1 MTMRIDAR
9 GKPCP
14 QPVVMTKKALEEM
27 DAGELEVIVDNK
39 AASQNVA
46 RMATNLGCKVE
57 VREENHDWV
66 AHITKGA
73 VCEVTPEKIEK
84 ETVVFMRSDTV
95 GKGDDEL
102 GKILVRSFL
111 PTLLETE
118 PRPKKLV
125 FMNNG
130 VKLTVD
136 GSPVLD
142 SLAKL
147 EHEGIELLVCGTCL
161 DYFGLKDKVKVG
173 RVSNMYELV
182 ETFMKAD
189 KIVSI

>member
-1 MTMRIDAR
+1 MSERIDAR
-9 GKPCP
+9 SKPCP

-27 DAGELEVIVDNK
+27 EAGELEVIVDNK

-57 VREENHDWV
+57 VKEENHNYV
-66 AHITKGA
+66 IQITKGA
-73 VCEVTPEKIEK
+73 VCVVEPEKIEK

-102 GKILVRSFL
+102 GKILVRAFL
-111 PTLLETE
+111 PTLLEIE

-182 ETFMKAD
+182 ETFMEAD